1 MDAGDLTHSEKLA
14 LAEVSAALNTISSQW
29 YESQKGYHDAGVLP
43 VTDMAT
49 SVGAMYLAQQQIL
62 ERFAAQAR
70 NKGDTDLADI
80 LDSWATAYAA
90 KEQSI
95 KTDIQAGK
103 AEDVVWGVIG
113 ETGVRVHFPT
123 KRRGMARQIAG
134 GCAGKLAL
142 CTHGSHH
149 APPATTRPRP
159 YPSAHRPARQ

>member
-29 YESQKGYHDAGVLP
+29 YESQKGYHDAGVLT

-80 LDSWATAYAA
+80 LYSWATAYAA

-95 KTDIQAGK
+95 KTDIRAGK

-113 ETGVRVHFPT
+113 VAGDLANNNASIGQEKG
-123 KRRGMARQIAG
+123 ARDIISTHANYLVNSLTTN
-134 GCAGKLAL
+134 LATSPCL
-142 CTHGSHH
+142 RASSNNVSD
-149 APPATTRPRP
+149 PF
-159 YPSAHRPARQ
+159 